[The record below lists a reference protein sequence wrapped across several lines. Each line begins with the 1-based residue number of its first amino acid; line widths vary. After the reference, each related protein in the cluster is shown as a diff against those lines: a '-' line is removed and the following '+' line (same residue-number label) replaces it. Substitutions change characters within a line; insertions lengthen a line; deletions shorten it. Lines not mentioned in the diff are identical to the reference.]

1 MQDVYKEI
9 QEFDD
14 RNARDVS
21 RDRESAN
28 SKKETSK
35 GSIRLEHL
43 GDKEN
48 VTKKENIQL
57 DLLRGR
63 GKEGKGGKK
72 ALDATKEN
80 SWKKTAGSL
89 IQAKKLKP
97 KKINKVKVLKLIDFY
112 EKNGRKKA

>member
-1 MQDVYKEI
+1 MKYTVQHVYKEI
-9 QEFDD
+9 QEFDDRND

-48 VTKKENIQL
+48 VISKTKKENIQL

-63 GKEGKGGKK
+63 GERGERK
-72 ALDATKEN
+72 L
-80 SWKKTAGSL
+80 WMPPKKTH
-89 IQAKKLKP
+89 
-97 KKINKVKVLKLIDFY
+97 
-112 EKNGRKKA
+112 GRKLLNPRSRKRKSTK